1 MGEKAEKLEEAK
13 TYVDLKSVSQDYR
26 TTGDHLLRRAKEE
39 FDKGDLLQA
48 SEKSWGAVS
57 QHLKA
62 LATERGE
69 KHRDHSEIRQVAQEL
84 AKETGNPEIRELF
97 SHAESLHSNF
107 YEAHMDEETVRDGM
121 DRARRCVSILREVP
135 SPSAPPRKPYVPGRP
150 FYRTR
155 NPSAPSPADSQ

>member
-1 MGEKAEKLEEAK
+1 LEEAK

-48 SEKSWGAVS
+48 SEKSWGAVG

-155 NPSAPSPADSQ
+155 NPSAHSPADSQMTPEV